1 LAASRSSKQQVT
13 KKSTAV
19 DNISYKNELLELGSM
34 DESILEYTLGW
45 GMIKFLNEGLNMA
58 KKIAIYPGTFDPVT
72 NGHLDVALR
81 GAKLFDCLIIAVAKS
96 DAKKTLFT
104 PDERVVLIQEALK
117 PQQKAHIK
125 VVTFDTLLADFAK
138 QHKADAF
145 IRGLRVVSDFEYEFQ
160 LAGMN
165 QNLAPG
171 IETIFLP
178 TAKEHSFLSSSLV
191 KEVASLGGDVTPFV
205 TENVVQALNQKNKSA

>member
-1 LAASRSSKQQVT
+1 MSKKT
-13 KKSTAV
+13 
-19 DNISYKNELLELGSM
+19 
-34 DESILEYTLGW
+34 
-45 GMIKFLNEGLNMA
+45 
-58 KKIAIYPGTFDPVT
+58 AIYPGTFDPVT

-81 GAKLFDCLIIAVAKS
+81 GAKLFDNLIIAVARS

-104 PDERVVLIQEALK
+104 PDERVALIKEALE
-117 PQQKAHIK
+117 QSNTTAIE
-125 VVTFDTLLADFAK
+125 VVTFDCLLAEFAK
-138 QHKADAF
+138 SYKADVF

-191 KEVASLGGDVTPFV
+191 KEVASLGGDVSPFAP
-205 TENVVQALNQKNKSA
+205 ENVVQALNKKNKSA